1 MLDKETRQR
10 INSARQI
17 LVGKVPD
24 PKAQVEQ
31 ITNAL
36 IYKFM
41 DDMDRENEELGGKA
55 QFLTGDLKEFLWGR
69 LMSRELSGLERW
81 DIYTRAL
88 SSFAR
93 SKQIPELFRTIFKD
107 AYLPYRDSET
117 LNLFLKEINGF
128 SYSNSENLGNAFEY
142 LLSILGSQGDAG
154 QFRTPRHVIDFIVE
168 VVNPKKTDR
177 ILDPACGTAGF
188 LISSYKHIRRE
199 NSSNYKAKE
208 YVPTF
213 AETES
218 TDITTVEIQKNGKYR
233 GDKLNPDD
241 RKRLSHNIVG
251 YDISPDMVRLSLVN
265 LYLHNFST
273 PQIYE
278 YDTLTYEERWGDNF
292 DIILA
297 NPPFMTPRGG
307 IRPHKRFQVSANR
320 AEVLFVDYIA
330 EHLSINGKAGIIIP
344 EGIIFQSA
352 NAYKA
357 LRKML
362 MDENYLY
369 AVVSLPAGVF
379 RPYAGVK
386 TSILFIDKMLAKKS
400 DEILFVKVEN
410 DGFDLGTQRRRID
423 KNDLPHAFKI
433 LRNWQKGEKTES
445 RIALWVKKEKI
456 AENGDYNLT
465 GDMYKEAMDYSKVKW
480 PMLKLGDKK
489 YFMIESGGTPSSK
502 VAEYWDGDIRWA
514 TLVDLPANDI
524 VSNIV
529 KTQRTI
535 TKLGLQKSS
544 AKLLPERT
552 VLVSSRATI
561 GRIGVAR
568 IPLSTNQGFKNIV
581 INDFNKVD
589 ENYVA
594 LMVSKIVP
602 QMELMASG
610 GTYKEISKTSFS
622 NLQIPLPPLEVQK
635 EIVAE
640 LDSYQKVIDGA
651 RQVAENWKP
660 RIKINPDWPMV
671 MLGEVTDLIGGG
683 TPSKTK
689 KEFWENGDIRWISAK
704 HINED
709 SKISG
714 FELITEKAI
723 KNSSTKIIPKGE
735 IVFVTR
741 VSVGKIAI
749 SDFDYAINQ
758 DLTGILTDKN
768 KVVPKY
774 LFLILQQK
782 TEEIQSK
789 AQGLGVKG
797 ITRKEFSNISIYLPP
812 LETQK
817 QIIAEIEKE
826 QKMVEKC
833 KKLITIHEQ
842 KIKDKIAKV
851 WGEE

>member
-55 QFLTGDLKEFLWGR
+55 QFLTGDLKEFSWGR

-88 SSFAR
+88 SSFAK

-218 TDITTVEIQKNGKYR
+218 ADITTVEIQKNGKYR

-241 RKRLSHNIVG
+241 RKRLGHNIVG

-297 NPPFMTPRGG
+297 NPPFMTPKGG
-307 IRPHKRFQVSANR
+307 IRPHKLFQVSANR

-379 RPYAGVK
+379 RPYSGVK

-445 RIALWVKKEKI
+445 RIAQWVKKEKI
-456 AENGDYNLT
+456 AANGDYNLT
-465 GDMYKEAMDYSKVKW
+465 GDRYKEAVDYSKVKW
-480 PMLKLGDKK
+480 PM
-489 YFMIESGGTPSSK
+489 
-502 VAEYWDGDIRWA
+502 
-514 TLVDLPANDI
+514 
-524 VSNIV
+524 V
-529 KTQRTI
+529 K
-535 TKLGLQKSS
+535 
-544 AKLLPERT
+544 
-552 VLVSSRATI
+552 
-561 GRIGVAR
+561 
-568 IPLSTNQGFKNIV
+568 
-581 INDFNKVD
+581 
-589 ENYVA
+589 
-594 LMVSKIVP
+594 
-602 QMELMASG
+602 
-610 GTYKEISKTSFS
+610 
-622 NLQIPLPPLEVQK
+622 
-635 EIVAE
+635 
-640 LDSYQKVIDGA
+640 
-651 RQVAENWKP
+651 
-660 RIKINPDWPMV
+660 
-671 MLGEVTDLIGGG
+671 LGEVCDFINGRAFK
-683 TPSKTK
+683 PKDWEK
-689 KEFWENGDIRWISAK
+689 KENGGLPIIRIQNLNNPKAEF
-704 HINED
+704 NYY
-709 SKISG
+709 SG
-714 FELITEKAI
+714 D
-723 KNSSTKIIPKGE
+723 
-735 IVFVTR
+735 V
-741 VSVGKIAI
+741 
-749 SDFDYAINQ
+749 
-758 DLTGILTDKN
+758 
-768 KVVPKY
+768 
-774 LFLILQQK
+774 
-782 TEEIQSK
+782 
-789 AQGLGVKG
+789 
-797 ITRKEFSNISIYLPP
+797 
-812 LETQK
+812 
-817 QIIAEIEKE
+817 AE
-826 QKMVEKC
+826 
-833 KKLITIHEQ
+833 KLI
-842 KIKDKIAKV
+842 AFN
-851 WGEE
+851 